1 MDVIYEYGVLLIEIG
16 VNQSI
21 RSKVAEPFK
30 ILLKLAKIFGEDKY
44 CGMALVNLG
53 IIDSELGLN
62 SEAKQKFDKAA
73 ETEQA
78 FEGRL
83 DQLRKKL
90 TLVESRLEQQRK
102 GTAPREHSLSSIS
115 NLLRKIAKMGSRP
128 VSNFLEEP
136 SFGNLGI
143 ISLTERKLKE
153 IVERLVKMGKV
164 SRGEKDSV
172 LEVLLAKVEESKRE
186 LENFIR
192 EILSHMNIP
201 TRLEFENLKRE
212 IEQLKKQIVKEN
224 G

>member
-1 MDVIYEYGVLLIEIG
+1 MQKIG
-16 VNQSI
+16 G
-21 RSKVAEPFK
+21 
-30 ILLKLAKIFGEDKY
+30 LKLKQGRNHTTGLRIIKKYAGRKMYDMKNSKFITLGGIAELLADGEEVLVIDNKTGEDITL
-44 CGMALVNLG
+44 MVLTQ
-53 IIDSELGLN
+53 II
-62 SEAKQKFDKAA
+62 
-73 ETEQA
+73 
-78 FEGRL
+78 
-83 DQLRKKL
+83 
-90 TLVESRLEQQRK
+90 LEQQRK

>member
-1 MDVIYEYGVLLIEIG
+1 MKQDRNHTTGLRIIKKYAGRKMYDLKNSKFITLGGIAELLADGEEVLVID
-16 VNQSI
+16 N
-21 RSKVAEPFK
+21 KT
-30 ILLKLAKIFGEDKY
+30 GEDITL
-44 CGMALVNLG
+44 MVLTQ
-53 IIDSELGLN
+53 II
-62 SEAKQKFDKAA
+62 
-73 ETEQA
+73 
-78 FEGRL
+78 
-83 DQLRKKL
+83 
-90 TLVESRLEQQRK
+90 LEQQRK

-136 SFGNLGI
+136 GFGNLGI